1 MWWPH
6 RKVRRSGWSLWCEE
20 GVPRR
25 GAEDAEKKI
34 REDNIFMEINDIT
47 GIIIEESIRIHRDIG
62 PGLLE
67 SVYEELLFYRLTKRG
82 LKVKRQQPIVL
93 IYEDVK
99 MEVDLRYDLMVE
111 EKVLVELK
119 SQEIVPPVSYKVF
132 KTYLRLTNI
141 TIGLLINFNVEVL
154 REGIRRIA
162 NGYVEP

>member
-1 MWWPH
+1 
-6 RKVRRSGWSLWCEE
+6 
-20 GVPRR
+20 
-25 GAEDAEKKI
+25 
-34 REDNIFMEINDIT
+34 MEINDIT

-67 SVYEELLFYRLTKRG
+67 SVYEELLYYRLTKRG

-99 MEVDLRYDLMVE
+99 MDVNLRYDLMVE
-111 EKVLVELK
+111 EKVLLELK
-119 SQEIVPPVSYKVF
+119 SQEIVPPVSYKIF
-132 KTYLRLTNI
+132 RTYLRLTNI

-154 REGIRRIA
+154 REGIRRIT

>member
-1 MWWPH
+1 
-6 RKVRRSGWSLWCEE
+6 
-20 GVPRR
+20 
-25 GAEDAEKKI
+25 
-34 REDNIFMEINDIT
+34 MEINDIT
-47 GIIIEESIRIHRDIG
+47 GIIIEESIRIHRDVG

-82 LKVKRQQPIVL
+82 LKVKRQQPVVF

-99 MEVDLRYDLMVE
+99 MNIDLRYDLMVE

-119 SQEIVPPVSYKVF
+119 SQETVPPVAYKIF
-132 KTYLRLTNI
+132 KPYLRLTNI

-154 REGIRRIA
+154 REGIKRIA

>member
-1 MWWPH
+1 
-6 RKVRRSGWSLWCEE
+6 
-20 GVPRR
+20 
-25 GAEDAEKKI
+25 
-34 REDNIFMEINDIT
+34 MEINNIT
-47 GIIIEESIRIHRDIG
+47 GIIIEESIRIHRDVG
-62 PGLLE
+62 PSLLE

-82 LKVKRQQPIVL
+82 LKVKRQQPIVF

-99 MEVDLRYDLMVE
+99 MNIDLRYDLMVE

-119 SQEIVPPVSYKVF
+119 SQETVPPVAYKIF

-154 REGIRRIA
+154 TEGIKRIA

>member
-1 MWWPH
+1 
-6 RKVRRSGWSLWCEE
+6 
-20 GVPRR
+20 
-25 GAEDAEKKI
+25 
-34 REDNIFMEINDIT
+34 MEINEIT
-47 GIIIEESIRIHRDIG
+47 GIIIEEAIRIHRDIG

-67 SVYEELLFYRLTKRG
+67 SVYEELLYYRLTKRG

-99 MEVDLRYDLMVE
+99 MNVDLRYDLMVE

-119 SQEIVPPVSYKVF
+119 SQEIVPPISYKVF

>member
-1 MWWPH
+1 
-6 RKVRRSGWSLWCEE
+6 
-20 GVPRR
+20 
-25 GAEDAEKKI
+25 
-34 REDNIFMEINDIT
+34 MEINDIT
-47 GIIIEESIRIHRDIG
+47 RIIIEESIRIHRDIG

-99 MEVDLRYDLMVE
+99 MDIDLRYDLMVE

>member
-1 MWWPH
+1 
-6 RKVRRSGWSLWCEE
+6 
-20 GVPRR
+20 
-25 GAEDAEKKI
+25 
-34 REDNIFMEINDIT
+34 MEINEIT

-82 LKVKRQQPIVL
+82 LKVMRQQPVTL

-99 MEVDLRYDLMVE
+99 MNIDLRYDLMVE

-119 SQEIVPPVSYKVF
+119 SQEIVPPVAYKIF

-141 TIGLLINFNVEVL
+141 SIGLLINFNVEVL

-162 NGYVEP
+162 NNYIEP